1 MLECQM
7 HFVPSAVAAL
17 AWAFGDFNLLAVTY
31 YSVLYFV
38 L

>member
-7 HFVPSAVAAL
+7 HFVPSAVS
-17 AWAFGDFNLLAVTY
+17 AWAFGDFNLLAVMY